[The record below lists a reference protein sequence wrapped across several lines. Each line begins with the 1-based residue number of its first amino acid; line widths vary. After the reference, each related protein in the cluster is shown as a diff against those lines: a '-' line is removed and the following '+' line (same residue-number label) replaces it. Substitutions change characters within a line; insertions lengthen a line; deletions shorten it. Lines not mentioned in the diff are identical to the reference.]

1 MSWCPKCKYEYR
13 EGFTTCSDCGCE
25 LVEMLEATK
34 DESIEENNEYDA
46 EAFLVSVGKDF
57 DARIIESKL
66 SAFGIPSFKKCNGV
80 DGIYGFPGNSEIY
93 IYVPSKLLDDAKII
107 INNKI

>member
-13 EGFTTCSDCGCE
+13 EGFTNCSDCGCE
-25 LVEMLEATK
+25 LVEVLESTK
-34 DESIEENNEYDA
+34 DETIEENDT
-46 EAFLVSVGKDF
+46 EAFLISVSKDF

-66 SAFGIPSFKKCNGV
+66 TAFGIPSLKKCNGV

-93 IYVPSKLLDDAKII
+93 IYVPSKLLDNAKDI
-107 INNKI
+107 INNQIK

>member
-13 EGFTTCSDCGCE
+13 EGFTKCSDCGCE
-25 LVEMLEATK
+25 LVEVLESTK
-34 DESIEENNEYDA
+34 DEAVEENKEKYT
-46 EAFLVSVGKDF
+46 EAFLISVSKDF

-66 SAFGIPSFKKCNGV
+66 IAFGIPSLKKCKGV

-93 IYVPSKLLDDAKII
+93 IYVPSDLLDNAKDI
-107 INNKI
+107 INNQN